1 MAGYQIDDA
10 VLRQVATALDTAHAG
25 TTHGGDALH
34 TVRPDGLGATDLDG
48 VVSALVTGWS
58 ETLGQVTTS
67 LADAAAGVRDCLA
80 GYTDAERRIAEL
92 FGDPS

>member
-25 TTHGGDALH
+25 AARGGDALAAVH
-34 TVRPDGLGATDLDG
+34 PTDLGSADLAAA
-48 VVSALVTGWS
+48 VEALVADWS
-58 ETLGQVTTS
+58 DALGEVTTS
-67 LADAAAGVRDCLA
+67 LAASADGVRDCLA